1 MTSEQLDNQ
10 MKQFLIMVE
19 KSLHHM
25 AWENH
30 ERLDISGFIEK
41 FHDTVEALDLE
52 DEVFIE
58 KTPIN
63 LMKDTDPD
71 NLI

>member
-1 MTSEQLDNQ
+1 MTSKQLDNQ
-10 MKQFLIMVE
+10 MKEFLTMVE
-19 KSLHHM
+19 KGLHYM

-30 ERLDISGFIEK
+30 ERLDISGFVQA
-41 FHDTVEALDLE
+41 FHDTVMACDLG

-71 NLI
+71 NLG